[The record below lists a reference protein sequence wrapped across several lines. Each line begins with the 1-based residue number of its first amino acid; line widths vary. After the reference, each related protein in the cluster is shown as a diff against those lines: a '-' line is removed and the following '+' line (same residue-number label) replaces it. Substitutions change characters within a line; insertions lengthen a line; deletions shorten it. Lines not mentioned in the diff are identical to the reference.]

1 MGAVKVEVS
10 GGDRM
15 KKGMESLF
23 FIAVAVLVIFSLR
36 FALGT
41 CERSEHEYKYA
52 DSLNLEEETKQ
63 IAEEQEETEE
73 QEDIEE
79 ETEVEDV
86 EDEDDTD
93 DSDPSNTNNTSNT
106 GNSNGG
112 GGGDGSGHTPGDV
125 TVRTKPTPTPIPTLM
140 PDPSSTPEPVATSEP
155 TEEPEDKIKSIKCSW
170 PDKDSLLYGKSIPR
184 DTMVV
189 TAVYESGKEEK
200 LSQDDYQ
207 VTGLRATVC
216 GKHKLTV
223 IYGDFECKLTY
234 TVENYIVK
242 LTYDWD
248 SQDTCYKGEAINDDV
263 LTVYTEMADG
273 SEEEIPFGDY
283 DLSGIDNKL
292 VDKKQNFTIR
302 YKGFEVSGTCT
313 FHAWTVTV
321 HNVYCSDAGYKDV
334 VYEAVGEP
342 QEVDYNQRIKSLGL
356 GTEKSYKGD
365 TYILKKEELT
375 ADGRKRPL
383 PYNVRAREFD
393 LQIYRYFVL
402 EDA

>member
-1 MGAVKVEVS
+1 MGAIKVEIS

-15 KKGMESLF
+15 KKRMESLF

-36 FALGT
+36 FALGN

-52 DSLNLEEETKQ
+52 GSLNLEEETKQ
-63 IAEEQEETEE
+63 VAEETEETEE
-73 QEDIEE
+73 QEETNE
-79 ETEVEDV
+79 ETEIEDI
-86 EDEDDTD
+86 EDEDEPSDTND
-93 DSDPSNTNNTSNT
+93 NSNT

-112 GGGDGSGHTPGDV
+112 GGGDGSGNKPGKT
-125 TVRTKPTPTPIPTLM
+125 TVRAKPTPTPK
-140 PDPSSTPEPVATSEP
+140 PEPSQTPKPAATTEP
-155 TEEPEDKIKSIKCSW
+155 TEEPEDKVKSIKCSW
-170 PDKDSLLYGKSIPR
+170 PDKDSLVYGKSIPK

-189 TAVYESGKEEK
+189 TAVHESGKEEK

-207 VTGLRATVC
+207 ITGLRVTVC

-234 TVENYIVK
+234 TVANYIVK

-292 VDKKQNFTIR
+292 VDRKQNFTIR

-334 VYEAVGEP
+334 VHEAVGEP
-342 QEVDYNQRIKSLGL
+342 QEVGYNQRIKSLGL

-365 TYILKKEELT
+365 TYILKKEELI